1 MNKPLVFSNLNAKNS
16 NWQNTYRI
24 DITNKYISEIL
35 SDIGMIQNK
44 SLVLEFPSKIDK
56 SLYPHFLRDY
66 FDGDGHIE
74 CEKTKFLTIA
84 STLQFCQFVKD
95 FCAENLNINCSIYN
109 TYNKDSNTKILV
121 VHSKSSIKGF
131 LDFIYHDADLYIQ
144 RNMIFIKTFVKK

>member
-56 SLYPHFLRDY
+56 
-66 FDGDGHIE
+66 
-74 CEKTKFLTIA
+74 
-84 STLQFCQFVKD
+84 
-95 FCAENLNINCSIYN
+95 
-109 TYNKDSNTKILV
+109 
-121 VHSKSSIKGF
+121 
-131 LDFIYHDADLYIQ
+131 
-144 RNMIFIKTFVKK
+144 